1 MRNNNAQQNIPNGW
15 QEKKLADVCDIVN
28 GSTPKR
34 SVSEYWENGKIPWFT
49 VDDIRS
55 NGRIINKT
63 NQSITDK
70 ALKETSVKLLPEDSV
85 LLCCTASL
93 GEVALTKIPLTTNQQ
108 FNGLVSKN
116 KANLFPYY
124 LFYSAQKLGEGL
136 KSKSGKTTINFLSVG
151 SLSKEKVLVPPIK
164 EQQKIAEILGAVD
177 EDIAKTQKVIEAT
190 EKLKRGLMQQL
201 FGTSSETKK
210 LGEITELITK
220 GTTPTTYGHAFTDEG
235 VNFFKIENIDESG
248 NIDLNS
254 CKHITEKT
262 HQFLKRSQLAV
273 EDVLF
278 SIAGALGRVAVVN
291 TIHLP
296 ANTNQA
302 IAIIRLKEKG
312 DSTFV
317 SQVLRSDYVMKQVV
331 GSSVQLAQANI
342 SLGKLGD
349 VSIPWPNVQ
358 ERNRISN
365 IIQGVDEK
373 ISVNKKLKEK
383 LTLLKKGL
391 MQDLLSG
398 NKRVVNLIK

>member
-1 MRNNNAQQNIPNGW
+1 MKNNTAQKNIPSGW

-34 SVSEYWENGKIPWFT
+34 SVSEYWDNGDIPWFT

-108 FNGLVSKN
+108 FNGLVSKD
-116 KANLFPYY
+116 KKNLSPYY

-164 EQQKIAEILGAVD
+164 EQQKIAEILGTVD
-177 EDIAKTQKVIEAT
+177 DDIAKTQEVIEAT

-201 FGTSSETKK
+201 LSGGDQKK
-210 LGEITELITK
+210 IREIAELNPQQINPLNKPGEEFYYIDIASIKENAVNEAKKFLGKDAPSRARRVLADKDIVISTVRPNLRGYAYISKEYD
-220 GTTPTTYGHAFTDEG
+220 TY
-235 VNFFKIENIDESG
+235 
-248 NIDLNS
+248 
-254 CKHITEKT
+254 
-262 HQFLKRSQLAV
+262 
-273 EDVLF
+273 
-278 SIAGALGRVAVVN
+278 LG
-291 TIHLP
+291 
-296 ANTNQA
+296 
-302 IAIIRLKEKG
+302 
-312 DSTFV
+312 STGFCI
-317 SQVLRSDYVMKQVV
+317 LRSDVNKIHPKFLYYVISDDKFTDYLV
-331 GSSVQLAQANI
+331 GKTTGSNYPAVNPKDI
-342 SLGKLGD
+342 GD
-349 VSIPWPNVQ
+349 YMCTVPSIDEQKEVA
-358 ERNRISN
+358 EILSA
-365 IIQGVDEK
+365 VDEK

-383 LTLLKKGL
+383 LILLKKGL

-398 NKRVVNLIK
+398 TVRTNI